1 MSNSG
6 TTQQTSVLH
15 RLHRPL
21 WLAQNWSE
29 QRRKNRAT
37 QRQKKSRESLS
48 LDWLKTSSQSARSGA
63 RDVCSSLKFSLT
75 RTVSSSIQDLFIGS
89 LMLTQRVFN
98 VRNTVAFGWKKK
110 PFFFTFPPAFFL
122 SWCQSTKQRSRQ
134 AEISLKPIS
143 YLFKEVRLLEWG
155 ARPRWNRHLRVFI
168 KLPISLLTF
177 VTTTDHKK
185 ALVLPSFTSSIE
197 QWETIKTISMS

>member
-1 MSNSG
+1 MSEIERAN
-6 TTQQTSVLH
+6 
-15 RLHRPL
+15 RF
-21 WLAQNWSE
+21 
-29 QRRKNRAT
+29 RKT
-37 QRQKKSRESLS
+37 KEKEEGLS

-63 RDVCSSLKFSLT
+63 RAVCGSLKFSLT

-98 VRNTVAFGWKKK
+98 VRNTVAYGWKS
-110 PFFFTFPPAFFL
+110 PSFFPFPPAFFL
-122 SWCQSTKQRSRQ
+122 PWCQSVKQTSRQ

-143 YLFKEVRLLEWG
+143 YLFKEEWILEWG

-177 VTTTDHKK
+177 VTTTDQEKR
-185 ALVLPSFTSSIE
+185 LLSFLLSLSLWNNE
-197 QWETIKTISMS
+197 KGLSK